1 MSTKVTTTGVTL
13 KTLPSVSGNNSH
25 SGENRVRPKNEP
37 TAVKIFVTP
46 TESQQFNHIGVQLL
60 QLIRNGNTKQ
70 ALEVL
75 GQNADLSFC
84 DKAGWS
90 AMHHAACSGFVD
102 LIIQLIKK
110 GASVD
115 ALDYSNETP
124 LHKASRKGHAEAVI
138 VLVTFGAGISAVNS
152 NGETALELA
161 VKAAQTTVVETLC
174 MFGVEV
180 LLQDWSWSMIDENEL
195 SKKQKKMI
203 ELLLKQHSRNSGYTQ
218 KLIQFEIVHLK
229 ARENKCLEKLGV
241 EVIGNDD
248 VEDEKVIGNDGM
260 DCDSFFL
267 YCGKM
272 TSEYSDVTNS
282 LKDNHEIV
290 SDIYECRLWCNKRKT
305 LRLSVRLNTVLAS
318 NENLVIMSPAEKIGR
333 IDCID
338 KFTEHKNQSKHHSV
352 AYVTISVKTTSVAFY
367 FGKRIEPEKFSIGSE
382 AVTLKPKGEPE
393 AEISIP
399 KGSFE
404 SEGQMSLQ
412 IVDTKEVNEEE
423 EEDKSGDLLTTNIV
437 DISMTDGQQPKEE
450 IGIKIPIHNKL
461 SEDDAVVIL
470 ATSCEAPC
478 SVDDWEVMEAEMDES
493 GKAAIFRIRHF
504 SIYAGSSKEKVK
516 IDLPGVVD
524 ALERSINRQRKIE
537 FIFLTKWVNADTSL
551 LVIEGTAA
559 RKSDSRIKY
568 WARQGYNEKSLKRS
582 KESRVK
588 NGQRFMFTFMGNLV
602 EVSREESFALI
613 FQNNRDN
620 FRMFSLCLDDPNKPI
635 TGEVKISIENE
646 VELTI
651 PLKKSGLFSCCSAQR
666 VKKITNIEHTSLQTI
681 SYDVIKPKEPV
692 PPKPEPNPPKPEPKR
707 LSDQTL
713 NKLGLVKYKATS
725 TRQRT

>member
-1 MSTKVTTTGVTL
+1 M
-13 KTLPSVSGNNSH
+13 
-25 SGENRVRPKNEP
+25 
-37 TAVKIFVTP
+37 
-46 TESQQFNHIGVQLL
+46 GVQLL

-70 ALEVL
+70 ALEL
-75 GQNADLSFC
+75 IGQNADVSFC
-84 DKAGWS
+84 DQAGWS
-90 AMHHAACSGFVD
+90 AMHHAACNGFVE
-102 LIIQLIKK
+102 LLIQLREN

-124 LHKASRKGHAEAVI
+124 LHKASRKGHAEAAI
-138 VLVTFGAGISAVNS
+138 LLITFGADCSALNS

-161 VKAAQTTVVETLC
+161 VKAVQTTVVETLC
-174 MFGVEV
+174 MLGVEV

-195 SKKQKKMI
+195 SKKQKKII
-203 ELLLKQHSRNSGYTQ
+203 EILLKQHSRSSGYTQ
-218 KLIQFEIVHLK
+218 KTIQFEIVYLK
-229 ARENKCLEKLGV
+229 ARENKCLDKLGV
-241 EVIGNDD
+241 EIIGNDD
-248 VEDEKVIGNDGM
+248 VEDVKDIENDGM
-260 DCDSFFL
+260 DGDGFFL

-272 TSEYSDVTNS
+272 KSEYFDVTNS
-282 LKDNHEIV
+282 PKDNNEIV

-338 KFTEHKNQSKHHSV
+338 KFTEHKNQSKHYSV
-352 AYVTISVKTTSVAFY
+352 ACVTISVKTTSVAFY
-367 FGKRIEPEKFSIGSE
+367 FGKQIEPEKFSIGSE

-404 SEGQMSLQ
+404 SGEMSLQ
-412 IVDTKEVNEEE
+412 IVDTKEVNKEEKE
-423 EEDKSGDLLTTNIV
+423 EGSGDLLTTNIV
-437 DISMTDGQQPKEE
+437 DISMTDGQQPKKE
-450 IGIKIPIHNKL
+450 IGIKIPIHHKL

-470 ATSCEAPC
+470 GTSCESPC

-516 IDLPGVVD
+516 EDLPGIVD

-537 FIFLTKWVNADTSL
+537 FILLTKWVNANTLL

-582 KESRVK
+582 QESRVK
-588 NGQRFMFTFMGNLV
+588 NGQRYMFTFFGNLV

-613 FQNNRDN
+613 YQNNRDN
-620 FRMFSLCLDDPNKPI
+620 FRMFNICLDDPNKTL
-635 TGEVKISIENE
+635 TGEVEISLENE
-646 VELTI
+646 VERTI

-666 VKKITNIEHTSLQTI
+666 VKKITNIENASLQTI
-681 SYDVIKPKEPV
+681 SYEVIKPKGPV
-692 PPKPEPNPPKPEPKR
+692 KPAMELKCYPGILLPVRDNELEFK
-707 LSDQTL
+707 
-713 NKLGLVKYKATS
+713 G
-725 TRQRT
+725 

>member
-25 SGENRVRPKNEP
+25 SGETRVHPKHEP

-46 TESQQFNHIGVQLL
+46 TENQQFNHLGIQLL

-70 ALEVL
+70 ALEL
-75 GQNADLSFC
+75 LNGQNADLSFC
-84 DKAGWS
+84 DQAGWS
-90 AMHHAACSGFVD
+90 AMHHAACSGFVE
-102 LIIQLIKK
+102 LIIQLREK

-115 ALDYSNETP
+115 ALDYSNETA

-138 VLVTFGAGISAVNS
+138 VLVTFGADISAVNS

-161 VKAAQTTVVETLC
+161 VKAVKTIVVETLC
-174 MFGVEV
+174 MLGVEV
-180 LLQDWSWSMIDENEL
+180 LLQDWSWSMIDDNEL
-195 SKKQKKMI
+195 SKTQKKII
-203 ELLLKQHSRNSGYTQ
+203 ELLLKQHSRSSGYTQ

-248 VEDEKVIGNDGM
+248 VEDEKVNDGM
-260 DCDSFFL
+260 DGDGFFL

-272 TSEYSDVTNS
+272 KSEYSDVTNS
-282 LKDNHEIV
+282 LKDNNEIV

-338 KFTEHKNQSKHHSV
+338 KFTEHKKQSKHYSV
-352 AYVTISVKTTSVAFY
+352 AYVTLSVKTTSVAFY
-367 FGKRIEPEKFSIGSE
+367 FGKQIEPEKFNIGSE

-412 IVDTKEVNEEE
+412 IVDTKGANEEE
-423 EEDKSGDLLTTNIV
+423 DEESGDLLTTNIV

-478 SVDDWEVMEAEMDES
+478 SVDDWETMEAEMDKS

-524 ALERSINRQRKIE
+524 ALERTINRQRKIE
-537 FIFLTKWVNADTSL
+537 FILLTKWVNADTLL

-582 KESRVK
+582 IESRVK
-588 NGQRFMFTFMGNLV
+588 NGQRYM
-602 EVSREESFALI
+602 I
-613 FQNNRDN
+613 NNILN
-620 FRMFSLCLDDPNKPI
+620 CLKSYLTVPN
-635 TGEVKISIENE
+635 
-646 VELTI
+646 
-651 PLKKSGLFSCCSAQR
+651 
-666 VKKITNIEHTSLQTI
+666 
-681 SYDVIKPKEPV
+681 
-692 PPKPEPNPPKPEPKR
+692 
-707 LSDQTL
+707 
-713 NKLGLVKYKATS
+713 
-725 TRQRT
+725 

>member
-13 KTLPSVSGNNSH
+13 KTAPSVSGTQSH
-25 SGENRVRPKNEP
+25 PGAKRVHPLNEP

-46 TESQQFNHIGVQLL
+46 TDNKEFNHLGIQLL
-60 QLIRNGNTKQ
+60 QLIRNGNAKQ
-70 ALEVL
+70 ALEL
-75 GQNADLSFC
+75 LDKNADVCFC
-84 DKAGWS
+84 DQAGWS
-90 AMHHAACSGFVD
+90 AMHHAACNGFVE
-102 LIIQLIKK
+102 LIIHLREK

-115 ALDYSNETP
+115 ALDCSNETP

-138 VLVTFGAGISAVNS
+138 VLITFGAEISAVNS

-161 VKAAQTTVVETLC
+161 VKTVQTTVVENLC
-174 MFGVEV
+174 MLGVEV
-180 LLQDWSWSMIDENEL
+180 LLQDWSWSMIEENEL
-195 SKKQKKMI
+195 SKKQRKII
-203 ELLLKQHSRNSGYTQ
+203 EILLKQHSRSSGYAQ
-218 KLIQFEIVHLK
+218 KSIQFEIVSLK
-229 ARENKCLEKLGV
+229 ANENKCLENLGV

-248 VEDEKVIGNDGM
+248 AKDLEVIDSGEIDND
-260 DCDSFFL
+260 SYFL
-267 YCGKM
+267 YCCKM
-272 TSEYSDVTNS
+272 KTEYSEVTS
-282 LKDNHEIV
+282 SLKLKDNTELV

-305 LRLSVRLNTVLAS
+305 LRLSIRLKTVLAS
-318 NENLVIMSPAEKIGR
+318 NENLIIMSSNGKIGR

-338 KFTEHKNQSKHHSV
+338 KFTEHKNQSKHYSV
-352 AYVTISVKTTSVAFY
+352 AHVTISVYTASVSFY
-367 FGKRIEPEKFSIGSE
+367 FGKQIEPEKFNIGSE

-404 SEGQMSLQ
+404 SDGQMSLQ

-423 EEDKSGDLLTTNIV
+423 QEEESGDMLTTNIV
-437 DISMTDGQQPKEE
+437 DIYMTDGQQPKQE
-450 IGIKIPIHNKL
+450 IGIKIPIHHKL

-470 ATSCEAPC
+470 ATSSDAPC

-493 GKAAIFRIRHF
+493 GKSATFRIRHF

-524 ALERSINRQRKIE
+524 ALERSLNRQRKIE
-537 FIFLTKWVNADTSL
+537 FIFLTKWVNVDTLL

-588 NGQRFMFTFMGNLV
+588 NGQRFMFTFSGNLA

-613 FQNNRDN
+613 YQNNRDN
-620 FRMFSLCLDDPNKPI
+620 FRMFNICLDDPNKPF
-635 TGEVKISIENE
+635 TGEIQISFENE
-646 VELTI
+646 VMLTI

-666 VKKITNIEHTSLQTI
+666 VKKVTNIEHTSLENI
-681 SYDVIKPKEPV
+681 SYKVIKPKEPD
-692 PPKPEPNPPKPEPKR
+692 PPKPEPKKM
-707 LSDQTL
+707 SDQAL
-713 NKLGLVKYKATS
+713 NKLGVVKYKVTS
-725 TRQRT
+725 TRQRTQI